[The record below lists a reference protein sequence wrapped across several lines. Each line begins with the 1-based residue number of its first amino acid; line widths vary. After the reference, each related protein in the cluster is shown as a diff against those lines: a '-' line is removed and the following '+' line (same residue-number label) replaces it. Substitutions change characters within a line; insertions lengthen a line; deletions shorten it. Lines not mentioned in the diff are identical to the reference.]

1 MLPIIQIIDH
11 DLDLTEEL
19 KGTLEAQ
26 GYEVLTTITGQ
37 AGIAMAELNRPSLIL
52 LDTDLPD
59 MDGYEVCR
67 TLRGT
72 PATAKSAILMYSAR
86 AEVADKVAGF
96 KAGANDYIVK
106 PAAPAELLARVKA
119 ALRSEERALAYIVAL
134 WGSKGGVGTTTI
146 ASNLSVALRS
156 RTGKRIILMD
166 ASVLGGTLE
175 VLLNLPP
182 RHTIG
187 DLLPRLH
194 DLDTELLG
202 SVLADHSSGIKV
214 LLSTPWNENG
224 NTPQPT
230 ELERILAW
238 LQPACDY
245 IVLDTSPSLD
255 ESTLTVLGL
264 ADEVILVLTP
274 EMTSL
279 RNARVFLDMARTFG
293 QEPQEVTLALNR
305 YPMKGGINLNAI
317 EAALRTKVD
326 VQIPPDQALVTFSIN
341 RGIPLVISHPRS
353 PVAKGFFRLADTVL
367 AAAKKKERVPIMAT
381 VLARRS

>member
-1 MLPIIQIIDH
+1 MLPIIQIIDR

-19 KGTLEAQ
+19 KGILEAQ
-26 GYEVLTTITGQ
+26 GYEVLTTVTGQ
-37 AGIAMAELNRPSLIL
+37 AGIAMAERNRPSLIL

-59 MDGYEVCR
+59 IDGYEVCR
-67 TLRGT
+67 TLRSN
-72 PATAKSAILMYSAR
+72 PATAKAAILMYSAR

-106 PAAPAELLARVKA
+106 PAAPAELVARIKA
-119 ALRSEERALAYIVAL
+119 ALRSEERSLAYIVAL
-134 WGSKGGVGTTTI
+134 WGAKGGVGTTTI
-146 ASNLSVALRS
+146 ASNLSVALRL
-156 RTGKRIILMD
+156 RTGKRVILMD

-230 ELERILAW
+230 QLERILAW

-255 ESTLTVLGL
+255 ESTLTVLQL

-279 RNARVFLDMARTFG
+279 RNARLFLDVARTFG
-293 QEPQEVTLALNR
+293 QEPQQFTLALNR
-305 YPMKGGINLNAI
+305 YPIKGGLNLKAI
-317 EAALRTKVD
+317 EEALRTKVD

-341 RGIPLVISHPRS
+341 RGIPLVISHPRC
-353 PVAKGFFRLADTVL
+353 PVARGFFKLADSVL
-367 AAAKKKERVPIMAT
+367 ATAKKRERVPIMST